1 MYRDEADFIT
11 YDAHRDELKIVT
23 HYTEQQYTDIFL
35 RDMYAQYFRYCAKK
49 RDPYVRG
56 TRPYL
61 LKLSYASVCLFSFVL
76 LFLMMVAALLAGY
89 SPFSLLPQILG
100 ALLCLVCC
108 LKYPSMMV
116 WAARRKAYGKRFSRK
131 KQVQPTWLAVARGFV
146 MRPVFRQEVTITREG
161 HTFNAPYP
169 GDPVI
174 HSVRNQVRMRVLLSA
189 HDLYFLQLEPSKQP
203 LPYLFGEGL
212 HFVRRNYSPA
222 DWDLLVEKLREMK
235 YLNG

>member
-1 MYRDEADFIT
+1 MKDQSNSVT
-11 YDAHRDELKIVT
+11 YDADRDELKIVT
-23 HYTEQQYTDIFL
+23 QYTERQYTDIHL
-35 RDMYAQYFRYCAKK
+35 RDMYAQYYWYCLTK
-49 RDPYVRG
+49 RDPYVWG

-61 LKLSYASVCLFSFVL
+61 FRLSFLSVCLFAFALYLFMLVECL
-76 LFLMMVAALLAGY
+76 LEGY
-89 SPFSLLPQILG
+89 SPLSLLTQIL
-100 ALLCLVCC
+100 AALFCLLCCWCYPPMLVR
-108 LKYPSMMV
+108 V
-116 WAARRKAYGKRFSRK
+116 ARRKAYGKGFSRK
-131 KQVQPTWLAVARGFV
+131 KQVQSTWLAVARGFV
-146 MRPVFRQEVTITREG
+146 MRPVFWQEVTITREG

-174 HSVRNQVRMRVLLSA
+174 HSVRDQLHMRVLLSE

-212 HFVRRNYSPA
+212 HFVRRNYAPA

>member
-1 MYRDEADFIT
+1 MKDQADFIT
-11 YDAHRDELKIVT
+11 YDADRDELKIVT
-23 HYTEQQYTDIFL
+23 HYTERQYTDIHL
-35 RDMYAQYFRYCAKK
+35 RDMYAQYIRYCVKS

-61 LKLSYASVCLFSFVL
+61 IKFGCTLVCLFAFVL
-76 LFLMMVAALLAGY
+76 IFCMLVGDLLEGY
-89 SPFSLLPQILG
+89 SPLSLLPQILA
-100 ALLCLVCC
+100 ALFCLVCC
-108 LKYPSMMV
+108 RCYPSLLV
-116 WAARRKAYGKRFSRK
+116 RATRRKIYGKGFPRK

-174 HSVRNQVRMRVLLSA
+174 HSVRDQLHMRVLLSE
-189 HDLYFLQLEPSKQP
+189 HDLYFLQLEPGKQSG
-203 LPYLFGEGL
+203 PYLFGEGL
-212 HFVRRNYSPA
+212 HFVRRNYAPA
-222 DWDLLVEKLREMK
+222 DWDLLVEKLREMN